1 MEKINSFLNKFS
13 FFLQKIPFDESYLK
27 FIFNA
32 ENEKDPLILLLKSS
46 FTNKLNQTSNET
58 RFNIYYIVFTLLLL
72 TKIMNEEEKG
82 YFNVDIIFKAEKV
95 FLDFHEKI
103 KKNQVKTLSPVEL
116 RSIDTIKN
124 IISSTL
130 NDNQHIF
137 SKEEIKELILIISK
151 IFLEDNDYNYI
162 LKVISIPNIPNCQL
176 FNGYTI
182 ELDKAINI
190 SEIAYVNLLNN
201 LKKLNQIKVLV
212 LIEVKKII
220 NRM

>member
-27 FIFNA
+27 FIFNS
-32 ENEKDPLILLLKSS
+32 ENEKDPLILLLKST
-46 FTNKLNQTSNET
+46 FTNKLNQHSNEPK
-58 RFNIYYIVFTLLLL
+58 FNIYYVVFTLLLL

-82 YFNVDIIFKAEKV
+82 YFNVEIIFKAEKI

-103 KKNQVKTLSPVEL
+103 KHRHVKTLSPVEL
-116 RSIDTIKN
+116 RSIETIKN

-130 NDNQHIF
+130 NDNLHIF
-137 SKEEIKELILIISK
+137 SNEEIKELIVILSK

-162 LKVISIPNIPNCQL
+162 VKVISIPNIPNCQL

-190 SEIAYVNLLNN
+190 SDMAYENILNN
-201 LKKLNQIKVLV
+201 LKKLNEIKVLV